1 MRRNV
6 WPLAV
11 LLAAGLAA
19 SACEEAT
26 EDQEIFTTTLSG
38 SNEVPVRS
46 TGASGFSQVIIDGNQ
61 VHYAIEVDDIENVTA
76 AHIHTGASGANG
88 PVRVT
93 FFPNNLHPQRLSVT
107 EKTIL
112 ADGTFTSSDVS
123 GISYADLLA
132 AIRNGTAYVNVHT
145 TTFPGGEIRGQLS
158 RAN

>member
-19 SACEEAT
+19 SACEDAT
-26 EDQEIFTTTLSG
+26 EGQEIFTTTLSG
-38 SNEVPVRS
+38 SNEVPARS
-46 TGASGFSQVIIDGNQ
+46 TGANGFSQVIIDGDR
-61 VHYAIEVDDIENVTA
+61 VHYAVEVDDITNVFA
-76 AHIHTGASGANG
+76 AHIHTGASGTNG

-93 FFPNNLHPQRLSVT
+93 FFNVPQTSPLSVSD
-107 EKTIL
+107 KTVL
-112 ADGTFTSSDVS
+112 AEGTFTAANVS
-123 GISYADLLA
+123 GISFADLLA

-145 TTFPGGEIRGQLS
+145 TQFPGGEIRGQLS